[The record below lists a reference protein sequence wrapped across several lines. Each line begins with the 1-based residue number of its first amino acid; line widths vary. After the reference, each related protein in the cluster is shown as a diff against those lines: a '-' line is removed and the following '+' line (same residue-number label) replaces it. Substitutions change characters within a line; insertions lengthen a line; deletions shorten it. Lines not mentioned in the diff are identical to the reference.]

1 MIKERTMKKDHMHP
15 VLRSSLWS
23 LTLTVMLI
31 ASSGCGE
38 EDASTTQPPTG
49 DAAAAAEPSGAAPD
63 RGQAPPG
70 GATTVDAGAP
80 VERDAQV
87 PMDQASPRDDMSAVA
102 RIDMDPEP
110 VTPRPGER
118 VLGPTPES
126 CETVSL
132 IAPTLPA
139 EAGHYAAKVLE
150 PEGYPFAIESI
161 RYLLVTDESVASCS
175 GALAHRVLLFAL
187 DAEQPLP
194 PTPSASGLGYRE
206 YEVPADPNAVAGRQV
221 ELSVPVPLILTEGQ
235 RAVVAVQL
243 SAEAGQH
250 LCIADCSDPGGTVGG
265 NWWSN
270 AAEPP
275 FRWQDLVADFSLNS
289 QLLIRVTGSSL

>member
-1 MIKERTMKKDHMHP
+1 MKKNNINP
-15 VLRSSLWS
+15 SCATGFWK
-23 LTLTVMLI
+23 LTLAVALI
-31 ASSGCGE
+31 AFSGCGE
-38 EDASTTQPPTG
+38 DDSSTTQRPTG
-49 DAAAAAEPSGAAPD
+49 DAEVAADLSGAAPD
-63 RGQAPPG
+63 RGQVPAG
-70 GATTVDAGAP
+70 GTPTTDVGAP
-80 VERDAQV
+80 VELDALV
-87 PMDQASPRDDMSAVA
+87 PMDQASSREDMSAAA
-102 RIDMDPEP
+102 RIDMYTAP
-110 VTPRPGER
+110 VTPPGEQ

-132 IAPTLPA
+132 LAPSLPA
-139 EAGHYAAKVLE
+139 EAGHYAAKVLQ
-150 PEGYPFAIESI
+150 PEAYPFAIESI

-187 DAEQPLP
+187 DSEQPLP

-206 YEVPADPNAVAGRQV
+206 YDIPADPNGVAGRQI
-221 ELSVPVPLILTEGQ
+221 ELSVLVPLILTEGQ

-250 LCIADCSDPGGTVGG
+250 LCIADCSDPGSPVGV

-289 QLLIRVTGSSL
+289 QLLLRVTGSNP